1 MPNPWPPEKVQALR
15 RDQGWLGAHDVVD
28 PAGRIWLSLPRR
40 PTSGAHSTAIG
51 RCGPPSSCGPASGN
65 VSTCSLRAI
74 RNRRSRPTVVGTH
87 SRGHLDKFPTD
98 FLIARPARSANER
111 RWQSTTRVGCAAA
124 SLASTTKAAAR
135 AASGIGALGGARR
148 RPRGRAARTV
158 RVSAD
163 ATPLC
168 TIGSMGSLKRAMQRK
183 APRTLNGVNPRRAAS
198 TKRRT

>member
-74 RNRRSRPTVVGTH
+74 RNWRSRPTVVGTH

-98 FLIARPARSANER
+98 FLIACPARSANER

-148 RPRGRAARTV
+148 RTCRRKAHEGGVYGRGGYA
-158 RVSAD
+158 
-163 ATPLC
+163 C
-168 TIGSMGSLKRAMQRK
+168 TLKKRARWIAFSREHQK
-183 APRTLNGVNPRRAAS
+183 RAH
-198 TKRRT
+198 